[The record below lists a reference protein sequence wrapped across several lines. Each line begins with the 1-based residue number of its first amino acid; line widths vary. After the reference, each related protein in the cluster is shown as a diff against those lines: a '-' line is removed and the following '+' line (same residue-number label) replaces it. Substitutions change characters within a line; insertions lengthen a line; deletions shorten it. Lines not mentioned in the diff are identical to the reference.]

1 MIENQI
7 VNKAIDYIFSH
18 IEKELSVDGISQ
30 YVGYSKFYLTR
41 IFKAETGESIYSFIK
56 RLKVE
61 QSAWRLKVEKSRS
74 ITEIGN
80 EFGYSSSN
88 YATLF
93 REHFEKTPAQFR
105 KDISTINNNNFAKA
119 KKGTFLICQYS
130 AKMSQ
135 KNILI
140 WCFLVRI
147 VCFLK

>member
-18 IEKELSVDGISQ
+18 IEKELSVDEISQ
-30 YVGYSKFYLTR
+30 YIGYSKYYLTR
-41 IFKAETGESIYSFIK
+41 IFKAETGESIYAFIK

-93 REHFEKTPAQFR
+93 RDHFEKTPAQFR
-105 KDISTINNNNFAKA
+105 KDIPDISKRHAFFMANKISLKHTKNAA
-119 KKGTFLICQYS
+119 KK
-130 AKMSQ
+130 SQ
-135 KNILI
+135 
-140 WCFLVRI
+140 
-147 VCFLK
+147 